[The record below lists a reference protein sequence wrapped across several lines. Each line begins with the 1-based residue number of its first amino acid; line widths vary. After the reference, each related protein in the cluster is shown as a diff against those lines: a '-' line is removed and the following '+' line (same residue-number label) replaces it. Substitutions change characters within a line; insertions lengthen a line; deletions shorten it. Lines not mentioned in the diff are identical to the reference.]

1 MQAPLLLN
9 TRPGC
14 TQGLQKKPNT
24 TSLRSGYCIFKLGIL
39 KIKILF

>member
-14 TQGLQKKPNT
+14 TQGLQHGMQKNQIQ
-24 TSLRSGYCIFKLGIL
+24 LA
-39 KIKILF
+39 